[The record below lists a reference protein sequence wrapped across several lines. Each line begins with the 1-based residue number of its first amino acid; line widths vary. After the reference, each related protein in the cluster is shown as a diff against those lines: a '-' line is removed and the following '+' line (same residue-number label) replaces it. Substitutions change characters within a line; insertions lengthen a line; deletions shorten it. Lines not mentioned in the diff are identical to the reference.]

1 MSLDFDADD
10 MPAGYGSTW
19 LEALPEAA
27 ERYRRYVS
35 ARPKRRVATG
45 RLSRAKPPGPRM
57 YAGVPV
63 VVRRAVK
70 AHVRALWR
78 ARRAR

>member
-1 MSLDFDADD
+1 MTFEDD
-10 MPAGYGSTW
+10 DLPAGMGSTW
-19 LEALPEAA
+19 LESLPGVA
-27 ERYRRYVS
+27 ERYKRQVAQRPSGVER
-35 ARPKRRVATG
+35 ARNRP
-45 RLSRAKPPGPRM
+45 SRAKPPGPRM

-70 AHVRALWR
+70 AHVHALWR